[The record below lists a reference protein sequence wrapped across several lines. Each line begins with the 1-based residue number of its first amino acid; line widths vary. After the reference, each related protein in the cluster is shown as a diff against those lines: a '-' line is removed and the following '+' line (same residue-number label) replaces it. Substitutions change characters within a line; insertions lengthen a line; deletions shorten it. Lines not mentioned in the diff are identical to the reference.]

1 MDYWQPFLVVN
12 LCHSLIEYYTISNG
26 KWIWL
31 LRYMTKIH
39 QNERKKKSICSPHA
53 SSPQCHLQCY
63 PASMYALGFAGMTM
77 SMPSLPQYGDNFEHA
92 NQVVLMRDAM

>member
-39 QNERKKKSICSPHA
+39 QNERKKVHLLTSRIKPSVPFTTLPCKHVCPGVCWNDYVNALLA
-53 SSPQCHLQCY
+53 S
-63 PASMYALGFAGMTM
+63 
-77 SMPSLPQYGDNFEHA
+77 
-92 NQVVLMRDAM
+92 VWR

>member
-1 MDYWQPFLVVN
+1 MDHWQPFLVVN

-39 QNERKKKSICSPHA
+39 QNERKKSPFA
-53 SSPQCHLQCY
+53 HLTHQ
-63 PASMYALGFAGMTM
+63 ALSAISNATLKACM
-77 SMPSLPQYGDNFEHA
+77 SWGLLE
-92 NQVVLMRDAM
+92 